1 MEDSGRLLR
10 LKNSLEDALYELIGE
25 GSFRPLARRFVLA
38 LAVPCLLHCPPL
50 LRPASA
56 KIFVDPRFIL
66 DLPDGF
72 VVSKRTATT
81 GTIFVAGNFPRFTVV
96 SATAWPLAT
105 LLQDDAK
112 GRDLPGL
119 PSTAVRLNAGATS
132 LLELGSAKEV
142 AQLLIRQRDREASNG
157 ALQSELVDCTFEG
170 DRLEFRYSTESP
182 VADPD
187 ALEKERG
194 VRRLLRQTA
203 CASVIGS
210 VPTADG
216 KRETAI
222 FSVFGS
228 ALEQDWDKDLQEPL
242 ERAVKSFNLVTADA
256 AGAVSDGA
264 GRSAAASSAARIAVL
279 AA

>member
-1 MEDSGRLLR
+1 
-10 LKNSLEDALYELIGE
+10 
-25 GSFRPLARRFVLA
+25 
-38 LAVPCLLHCPPL
+38 VPCLLHCPPL

-56 KIFVDPRFIL
+56 KIFADPRFIL

-142 AQLLIRQRDREASNG
+142 AQLLIRQRDREASSG
-157 ALQSELVDCTFEG
+157 ALQSELVDCAFEG
-170 DRLEFRYSTESP
+170 NRLEFRYSTESP

-228 ALEQDWDKDLQEPL
+228 ALEQDWDKDLQGPL